1 MLISNF
7 VRVVSTQINEDH
19 ILCSDNCKYE
29 IQILALT
36 AGKGVSMVINCL
48 PGIQNINAGLNC
60 LTHLGILVQVDER
73 ECNDLN
79 QLGRVEKSCPSNLI
93 LDRILDV
100 YLKKI

>member
-36 AGKGVSMVINCL
+36 AGKGVSMVINCS

-60 LTHLGILVQVDER
+60 LTCLGILVQVDER

-79 QLGRVEKSCPSNLI
+79 QLGRGPSNLI
-93 LDRILDV
+93 LYRILDV